1 MKKIAIF
8 LIIIITFLS
17 STEIL
22 AQNENLVKN
31 DDIMTKENLE
41 KYEKIFIDDKEF
53 FHTVK
58 DDKVR
63 LYISTDNSV
72 KEDNTILFL
81 RLNAEEIDGKEMK
94 VSDISYQCFEIDKK
108 LIKPEENLLEV
119 LKAVELDY
127 KHKETIPLNGN
138 ISSDIINIDSEKEE
152 ITTEQ
157 IKDNDIEPEKNEN
170 IVQDNEIKAVIEK
183 QNEEKQNA
191 DISTKSAH
199 TVTQN
204 GPKETKNELQNKP
217 VNNGEQ
223 NSNDKKGKIL
233 RAFKKVN
240 INGLQD
246 LVGINNELVK
256 EESKPD
262 TIEKSIPHRT
272 TGELKSEP
280 RKLSNVDAPKD
291 FEKSISKNT
300 GKNSFN
306 DYLAVLGLVLSVSGV
321 VVRKKSR
328 WRN

>member
-1 MKKIAIF
+1 M
-8 LIIIITFLS
+8 
-17 STEIL
+17 
-22 AQNENLVKN
+22 
-31 DDIMTKENLE
+31 
-41 KYEKIFIDDKEF
+41 Y
-53 FHTVK
+53 
-58 DDKVR
+58 
-63 LYISTDNSV
+63 
-72 KEDNTILFL
+72 
-81 RLNAEEIDGKEMK
+81 
-94 VSDISYQCFEIDKK
+94 SYVWQK
-108 LIKPEENLLEV
+108 L
-119 LKAVELDY
+119 
-127 KHKETIPLNGN
+127 
-138 ISSDIINIDSEKEE
+138 
-152 ITTEQ
+152 
-157 IKDNDIEPEKNEN
+157 
-170 IVQDNEIKAVIEK
+170 
-183 QNEEKQNA
+183 
-191 DISTKSAH
+191 
-199 TVTQN
+199 
-204 GPKETKNELQNKP
+204 KNELKNKP